1 VRECSQSVAKGG
13 RIENVE
19 GLALV
24 ILGSTD
30 EEVDRALERMRL
42 NFYQLWIVVEEL
54 RLSSDPWALLAG
66 WRQAPKGSIGW
77 RKALSYE
84 DALEVLRVALSP
96 RP

>member
-1 VRECSQSVAKGG
+1 M
-13 RIENVE
+13 
-19 GLALV
+19 

-54 RLSSDPWALLAG
+54 RLSSDPGALLAG
-66 WRQAPKGSIGW
+66 WGEAPKGSQGW

-84 DALEVLRVALSP
+84 EALEVLRVALSG
-96 RP
+96 R